1 MPKRKIIGFLS
12 QDSEGKFHRSSLP
25 VIINEDGISSV
36 ICATA
41 GSVEEDGTLAQGP
54 LVRLEGF
61 EEEVLKT
68 LKPGM
73 FVNSS
78 K

>member
-1 MPKRKIIGFLS
+1 MVTRKIIGFLS
-12 QDSEGKFHRSSLP
+12 QDAEGKFKRTSLP
-25 VIINEDGISSV
+25 VIITEEGIPSV

-41 GSVEEDGTLAQGP
+41 GSINDEGVLCQGP

-61 EEEVLKT
+61 EEEVLKG

-73 FVNSS
+73 LVASA